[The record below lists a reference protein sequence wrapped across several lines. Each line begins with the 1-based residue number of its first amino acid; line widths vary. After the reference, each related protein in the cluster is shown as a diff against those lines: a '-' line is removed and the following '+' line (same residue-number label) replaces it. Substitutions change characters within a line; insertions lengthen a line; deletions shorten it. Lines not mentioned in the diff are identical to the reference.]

1 MVSPPEANLEVQVA
15 ADEESIASSGT
26 SLRDSIIDY
35 RIENGR
41 TYHRYKDGKYSIPND
56 ERETSRLDLAHQIWL
71 LTINDRL
78 GIAPPCDK
86 GSTVG
91 RVLDIGT
98 GSGIWAID
106 FGDEHPEAEVLGND
120 LSAVQPSLVPPNV
133 RFEIDDV
140 EDEWTHSQPFQYI
153 HSRNLGPGGYLEL
166 QETSIIPRSDDDTLK
181 PQHAVLKW
189 ANLLLEASL
198 KLGRPYMDVPIL
210 KQYMTEAGFEDD
222 PRYKEL
228 GMWNHDQTLMGLEAF
243 SMAPLTRAL
252 DWTPAEVNAFLI
264 DVRKDLKDRGIHAYW
279 PEYAIYGR
287 KPGKKEQ
294 TSD

>member
-1 MVSPPEANLEVQVA
+1 MMSERIADLVSREYFFV
-15 ADEESIASSGT
+15 
-26 SLRDSIIDY
+26 
-35 RIENGR
+35 
-41 TYHRYKDGKYSIPND
+41 ND
-56 ERETSRLDLAHQIWL
+56 VELKPGSDLAHQIWL

-86 GSTVG
+86 GSIVG

-120 LSAVQPSLVPPNV
+120 LSVVQPSLVPPNV

-140 EDEWTHSQPFQYI
+140 EDEWTHSQPFQ
-153 HSRNLGPGGYLEL
+153 HLEPGGYLEL

-189 ANLLLEASL
+189 SNLLLEASL
-198 KLGRPYMDVPIL
+198 KLGRPYMDVPVL
-210 KQYMTEAGFEDD
+210 KQYMTEAGFEDVTMHVYKWPSNDWPKD

-228 GMWNHDQTLMGLEAF
+228 GMWNQEQTLMGLEAF

-252 DWTPAEVNAFLI
+252 DWTPAEVNTFLI
-264 DVRKDLKDRGIHAYW
+264 DVRKDLKDRAIHAYW
-279 PEYAIYGR
+279 PE
-287 KPGKKEQ
+287 
-294 TSD
+294 